1 MYANLR
7 HETQA
12 PVTPSQF
19 AKEAISIEE
28 TSARFSSA
36 GVPRSVRTIQRY
48 CQVGYL
54 NCISV
59 QGEIGS
65 RYLVSAES
73 AENRIRELQQVQ
85 TILSASASAP
95 GRDTARQDATQRV
108 ETRHDASHRDELN
121 AALKRIDDLEAETRT
136 LEIDKRVRQGMI
148 EQMQRDRE
156 RLLDDL
162 RRYVETM
169 NDQSRQIGRLE
180 ARAAQLSAPVG
191 EKPQDGEGARVV
203 E

>member
-1 MYANLR
+1 
-7 HETQA
+7 
-12 PVTPSQF
+12 
-19 AKEAISIEE
+19 
-28 TSARFSSA
+28 
-36 GVPRSVRTIQRY
+36 
-48 CQVGYL
+48 
-54 NCISV
+54 
-59 QGEIGS
+59 
-65 RYLVSAES
+65 
-73 AENRIRELQQVQ
+73 
-85 TILSASASAP
+85 
-95 GRDTARQDATQRV
+95 
-108 ETRHDASHRDELN
+108 
-121 AALKRIDDLEAETRT
+121 
-136 LEIDKRVRQGMI
+136 MI